1 MNPSPATSPPRSS
14 PRCRGAISITTVIA
28 LVVLIGAILLSVVV
42 FGGGATPKP
51 AAGSSVKD
59 RVSPAEAMETIL
71 DAVQKRVRAG
81 QHAEAAAIL
90 EEAVRTYADQ
100 QSLRLALA
108 ESYVAL
114 NRPADAYDQYLAA
127 LSIGPR
133 EAATEFAAGTMA
145 RMSSRPELAIEHY
158 GAAQIADPANPIYP
172 LYLAQVQ
179 KRISRT
185 DDAKASLLRVV
196 NLQPDNAIAWGTLAD
211 IALTENKLD
220 LCAQHIAKAR
230 ELEPRVGTWR
240 LIEARLLKRQ
250 AKPEQALLVLDGL
263 SGVERHEFYNA
274 RLIAECHAMLGHPIE
289 AAAAVA
295 GAADANPTDPEL
307 ALEAATWLFRAK
319 NNDRARQ
326 YAIRAR
332 TLGNDEAAGLLAQIG
347 E

>member
-1 MNPSPATSPPRSS
+1 MNPEPSRVTSLITVR
-14 PRCRGAISITTVIA
+14 RHGAVNITTVIA

-42 FGGGATPKP
+42 FGGGSTPTPAT
-51 AAGSSVKD
+51 SSNVKD
-59 RVSPAEAMETIL
+59 RVSPAEAVETIL

-108 ESYVAL
+108 EAYVAL
-114 NRPADAYDQYLAA
+114 NRPADAYDQYIAA
-127 LSIGPR
+127 LAIGPR

-145 RMSSRPELAIEHY
+145 RMSRRPELAIEHY
-158 GAAQIADPANPIYP
+158 GAAQTADVTNPIYP

-179 KRISRT
+179 RRANRI

-220 LCAQHIAKAR
+220 ICTQHIAKAR
-230 ELEPRVGTWR
+230 ELEPRVGSWR

-250 AKPEQALLVLDGL
+250 SKPERALLVLDGL
-263 SGVERHEFYNA
+263 SDVERHEFFNA

-289 AAAAVA
+289 AAAAVV
-295 GAADANPTDPEL
+295 GAADANPTDAEL
-307 ALEAATWLFRAK
+307 ALEAATWLLRAE
-319 NNDRARQ
+319 DSHRARQ
-326 YAIRAR
+326 YAIRAH
-332 TLGNDEAAGLLAQIG
+332 TLGNDQAASLLAQIG

>member
-1 MNPSPATSPPRSS
+1 MNPAPSRLMSS
-14 PRCRGAISITTVIA
+14 IRPCRRGAVNLTTVIA

-42 FGGGATPKP
+42 FGGATPKP

-127 LSIGPR
+127 LSFGPR
-133 EAATEFAAGTMA
+133 DAATEFAAGTMA
-145 RMSSRPELAIEHY
+145 RMSNRPELAIEHY
-158 GAAQIADPANPIYP
+158 AAAQSADMANPIYP

-179 KRISRT
+179 RRANRI
-185 DDAKASLLRVV
+185 DEAKASLLRVV

-211 IALTENKLD
+211 IALGENKLD
-220 LCAQHIAKAR
+220 ICTQHIAKAR

-250 AKPEQALLVLDGL
+250 SKPEQALLVLSGL
-263 SGVERHEFYNA
+263 SEMERHDLFNA
-274 RLIAECHAMLGHPIE
+274 RLVAECHAMLGQPLE
-289 AAAAVA
+289 AANVVVA
-295 GAADANPTDPEL
+295 AADANAANAEL
-307 ALEAATWLFRAK
+307 ALEAANWLLRA
-319 NNDRARQ
+319 NDPERARKF
-326 YAIRAR
+326 ALRAR
-332 TLGNDEAAGLLAQIG
+332 TLGNEQAGELLAELG